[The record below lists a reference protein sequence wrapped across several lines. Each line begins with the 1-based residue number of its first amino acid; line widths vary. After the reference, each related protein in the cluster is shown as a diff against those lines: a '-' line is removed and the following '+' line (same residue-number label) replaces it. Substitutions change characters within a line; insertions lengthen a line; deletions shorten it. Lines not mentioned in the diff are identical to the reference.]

1 MCSSDLCGKEYTVDE
16 VFDIIEKDKL
26 FYETSNGGVTF
37 SGGECMLQID
47 FLFEVLKKCKEND
60 IHTAVDTAG
69 NVPWEYFEKILP
81 YTDMFLYDVKVFND
95 EKHKEFV
102 GVSNELI
109 FKNLKRL
116 FECGANVLIRIP
128 IIPTVNDSAEE
139 MKNIK
144 NFLTPYKPIAVE
156 LLPYH
161 KMGEHKYDA
170 LGMDMTSFIV
180 PTKEKMKELNKIF
193 E

>member
-1 MCSSDLCGKEYTVDE
+1 
-16 VFDIIEKDKL
+16 
-26 FYETSNGGVTF
+26 
-37 SGGECMLQID
+37 
-47 FLFEVLKKCKEND
+47 
-60 IHTAVDTAG
+60 
-69 NVPWEYFEKILP
+69 
-81 YTDMFLYDVKVFND
+81 MFLYDVKVFND

-116 FECGANVLIRIP
+116 FERGANVLIRIP

-144 NFLTPYKPIAVE
+144 KFLTPYKPIAVE

-170 LGMDMTSFIV
+170 LGMEITSFPV
-180 PTKEKMKELNKIF
+180 PTKEKMNELNKIF